1 MIYMSIADLQLI
13 WFSSAAAFYP
23 KRIKLVICQPVQSF
37 RVNEINESFLY
48 LESGSSAA
56 DCATSWNPVHQFF
69 YLFYFLILSF
79 NGCWIIY
86 ILSTGPGEIVDYFL
100 NILYYQQL
108 ATPTIQI
115 WTFPMY
121 LKQTENIIKIRIWW
135 MTQIQT

>member
-100 NILYYQQL
+100 NILY
-108 ATPTIQI
+108 TINNWRLRQFKYEHFLCI
-115 WTFPMY
+115 SN
-121 LKQTENIIKIRIWW
+121 KQKISSK
-135 MTQIQT
+135 